1 MNNERYNLVTNPA
14 LMRFTFQSTG
24 LKGNTQKAVEY
35 TPAEV
40 DGLKFYNLGFG
51 DVNEITGELDDL
63 SITNNG
69 DREKILS
76 TVAATVLHFTEHMP
90 GALVYAE
97 GSTLARTRLY
107 QMALRAN
114 LQDIIEVLE
123 IYGLVDGVWF
133 PFKENVNY
141 EAFMVLRKY

>member
-1 MNNERYNLVTNPA
+1 MNNERYDLVTNPA

-51 DVNEITGELDDL
+51 DVNEVTGELDDL

-76 TVAATVLHFTEHMP
+76 TVAATVLDFTEHMP
-90 GALVYAE
+90 ISNGIK
-97 GSTLARTRLY
+97 S
-107 QMALRAN
+107 
-114 LQDIIEVLE
+114 
-123 IYGLVDGVWF
+123 
-133 PFKENVNY
+133 
-141 EAFMVLRKY
+141 